1 MFDCRCRHIS
11 SPQASTMSSR
21 RSGRKDAPS
30 TASASA
36 GKKAKTEAAAT
47 SAIAPPVNAIK
58 KGTDS
63 EGKEYKDL
71 NDLWKAEFEDP
82 DAPAADAAAASSAA
96 VSGAPVKK
104 SLAWYQKGAGYWA
117 SQAASVDGVLGGFGH
132 VSPVDIQGSKAFLA
146 SIPGGVRYG
155 SAIDCGAGIGRISK
169 GLLAPLFK
177 AVDLVE
183 QDPKYVAKAREEYCK
198 DLPSMRDFIVE
209 GLQSFAFPRGSYDC
223 IWIQWV
229 IGHLP
234 DRDFV
239 PFMQR
244 AVAAL
249 APGGVICLKENIA
262 KKGFVMDLDDQSV
275 TRTDAQYRELFEKAN
290 LELVATELQKNF
302 PSVLFPV
309 RMYALRPKA
318 PVAAPAAAHGAA
330 PVAASSAA
338 AATPAAME
346 S

>member
-1 MFDCRCRHIS
+1 
-11 SPQASTMSSR
+11 MSSR
-21 RSGRKDAPS
+21 RNGRKDAPS
-30 TASASA
+30 SAA
-36 GKKAKTEAAAT
+36 AGGKKAKTDAT
-47 SAIAPPVNAIK
+47 SASSIAPPVNAIK

-63 EGKEYKDL
+63 EGKEYADL

-82 DAPAADAAAASSAA
+82 DATPDAAAADAAASSAA
-96 VSGAPVKK
+96 GAPVKK

-132 VSPVDIQGSKAFLA
+132 VSPVDIAGSKAFLA
-146 SIPGGVRYG
+146 SIPGGVKYG

-177 AVDLVE
+177 FVDLVE
-183 QDPKYVAKAREEYCK
+183 QDPKYVAKAREYCAG
-198 DLPSMRDFIVE
+198 LASMRDFVVE
-209 GLQSFAFPRGSYDC
+209 GLQSFGFPRGSYDV

-239 PFMQR
+239 PFMER
-244 AVAAL
+244 ASAAL

-275 TRTDAQYRELFEKAN
+275 TRTDAQYRELFEKSN

-318 PVAAPAAAHGAA
+318 SAADAAQAAPAAAAGAA
-330 PVAASSAA
+330 S
-338 AATPAAME
+338 TPATME
-346 S
+346 A